1 MRVGVIDL
9 GSNTTRLLVF
19 EVNDGHSRLV
29 EGLKDETRLASGIM
43 KDGSI
48 DEDAI
53 ARALRAAGLFRDF
66 CNALGVERVTGVA
79 TAAIRGAPNG
89 REIIDRIRE
98 ECSLDIRIISG
109 EEEGELDYCG
119 VTNTMDLTD
128 GYILD
133 MGGASMELIRVK
145 GGELSSVTV
154 LPYGTISMS
163 DRFSSKE
170 GFWVLEKDMRKRLVS
185 MEKDS
190 TLIGVG
196 GTIRA
201 IAKLDMKRKGYPLK
215 LLHNYAMSAK
225 DVDAILKLLKGKSR
239 GEITRMGVSDSRSD
253 LVFPGVTALKTVMDI
268 LGAERLRISHSG
280 IREGLLYRD
289 ILKIKGEPLD
299 MSVSNMMNFY
309 GVNVRHARDVESIA
323 LSLFDILSKRYGG
336 GEEERRLLSV
346 ASLLHDIGLAV
357 GYYGHGDNGCS
368 IILSNGIYGLE
379 HREIL
384 KCALIVKLHTD
395 DGLSGYGRILSRK
408 DKRDVMRLGVLL
420 RLAESMDV
428 TESGLVKAVSGDVRD
443 GVLHLRIEGEKRSI
457 WSYGIE
463 MNSDLFYRVYGLKIV
478 VD

>member
-1 MRVGVIDL
+1 MRVGIIDL

-19 EVNDGHSRLV
+19 EINDGHSRLV

-66 CNALGVERVTGVA
+66 CSALGVKMVIGVA
-79 TAAIRGAPNG
+79 TAAIRGAVNG

-109 EEEGELDYCG
+109 EEEGELDYFG
-119 VTNTMDLTD
+119 ITNTMDLAD

-133 MGGASMELIRVK
+133 MGGASMELVRVK
-145 GGELSSVTV
+145 DRALSSVTV
-154 LPYGTISMS
+154 LPYGTVSMS
-163 DRFSSKE
+163 DKFSSKE
-170 GFWVLEKDMRKRLVS
+170 GSGVLEKDMRKRLAS
-185 MEKDS
+185 MEKDG
-190 TLIGVG
+190 TLVGVG

-215 LLHNYAMSAK
+215 LLHNYAMSAR
-225 DVDAILKLLKGKSR
+225 DVDAISKLLRGKSR
-239 GEITRMGVSDSRSD
+239 DEITRMGVSDSRSD
-253 LVFPGVTALKTVMDI
+253 LVLPGVTALKTVMDV
-268 LGAERLRISHSG
+268 LGTERLRISHSG
-280 IREGLLYRD
+280 IREGILYRD
-289 ILKIKGEPLD
+289 ILKTKGEPLD
-299 MSVSNMMNFY
+299 MGVSNMMNFY
-309 GVNVRHARDVESIA
+309 GVNARHARDVESIA
-323 LSLFDILSKRYGG
+323 LSLFDILSKRHGG

-368 IILSNGIYGLE
+368 IILSNGIYGME
-379 HREIL
+379 HIEIL
-384 KCALIVKLHTD
+384 KCALIVKLHAD
-395 DGLSGYGRILSRK
+395 DGLRGYGRILSGK
-408 DKRDVMRLGVLL
+408 DRRDVMRLGVLL
-420 RLAESMDV
+420 RLAESMDI
-428 TESGLVKAVSGDVRD
+428 TESGLVRAVSGDIRD
-443 GVLHLRIEGEKRSI
+443 GALHLAVEGDRKSI

-463 MNSDLFYRVYGLKIV
+463 SNSDLFYRIYGLKIV